1 LPAAF
6 LDLPFTASYHAPV
19 TGGTQMSRRSFRS
32 CWFAVL
38 ATVALAG
45 MFAGQSVQGA
55 GSLLTA
61 KPEEVGLSSERLA
74 RIHDAVQRHIEAG
87 SVSGA
92 VTLVARHGKVAH
104 LEAHGLMD
112 VESKRPMPKD
122 GIFRLAS
129 MSKPVTAVAVM
140 MMVEEGKVR
149 LGDPV
154 SRFIPELKG
163 MKVAVAKP
171 GARGAAGPGPGGAGG
186 RGGPPPE
193 IDLVSATREITI
205 RDLLT
210 HGSGLM
216 SGGLGTAAAGQA
228 AARAP
233 NDTLATYIPKLA
245 AVALDFQPGTLWR
258 YSGLAGFDVLSRVVE
273 IAAGK
278 SCDQFLRERLFDPLG
293 MKDTGFA
300 LTAAIQPRLVT
311 LYRRGQNGLERVP
324 DQAGLSSDTYFSG
337 AGGLVSTAEDYAQ
350 FATML
355 VNGGELNGKRYLG
368 PRTIELMASNHT
380 GDMAGGQMG
389 MSPRGIGFGL
399 GVQVV
404 EDPVAADRRVSKGAW
419 GWAGAYG
426 TSVHIEPAAGMVTI
440 VLMQTST
447 PALQR
452 DFENAVAQA
461 IVR

>member
-1 LPAAF
+1 MKQRP
-6 LDLPFTASYHAPV
+6 
-19 TGGTQMSRRSFRS
+19 GWSRRVGIV
-32 CWFAVL
+32 CG
-38 ATVALAG
+38 ALVCACAG
-45 MFAGQSVQGA
+45 LSLQGA
-55 GSLLTA
+55 GLVTTA
-61 KPEEVGLSSERLA
+61 RPEDVGLSSERLD
-74 RIHDAVQRHIEAG
+74 RIHDAVQRHIDAG
-87 SVSGA
+87 SISGA
-92 VTLVARHGKVAH
+92 VTLVARHGKIAH

-112 VESKRPMPKD
+112 IESKRAMPKD
-122 GIFRLAS
+122 GVFRLAS
-129 MSKPVTAVAVM
+129 MSKPITAVAVM

-149 LGDPV
+149 LSDPV
-154 SRFIPELKG
+154 SRFIPEFKS

-171 GARGAAGPGPGGAGG
+171 NARGGGAAPASPGGPGG

-193 IDLVSATREITI
+193 VDLVSATREITI

-216 SGGLGTAAAGQA
+216 SNGLGNATAGAAATRG
-228 AARAP
+228 P
-233 NDTLATYIPKLA
+233 DDTLATYIPKLG

-273 IAAGK
+273 IASGK
-278 SCDQFLRERLFDPLG
+278 PYDQFLRERLFDPLG

-300 LTAAIQPRLVT
+300 LTPAIQPRLVT

-324 DQAGLSSDTYFSG
+324 DQGGLSSATYFSG

-355 VNGGELNGKRYLG
+355 VNGGELNGRRYLG

-380 GDMAGGQMG
+380 GEMAGGQMG
-389 MSPRGIGFGL
+389 MSPKGIGFGL

-426 TSVHIEPAAGMVTI
+426 TNVHIEPAADMVQI
-440 VLMQTST
+440 ILMQTST

-461 IVR
+461 IVK

>member
-1 LPAAF
+1 MKQRP
-6 LDLPFTASYHAPV
+6 
-19 TGGTQMSRRSFRS
+19 GWSRRAGIV
-32 CWFAVL
+32 CG
-38 ATVALAG
+38 ALVCACAG
-45 MFAGQSVQGA
+45 LSLQGA
-55 GSLLTA
+55 GLVTTA
-61 KPEEVGLSSERLA
+61 RPEDVGLSSERLD
-74 RIHDAVQRHIEAG
+74 RIHDAVQRHIDAG
-87 SVSGA
+87 SISGA
-92 VTLVARHGKVAH
+92 VTLVARHGKIAH
-104 LEAHGLMD
+104 LEAHGLLD
-112 VESKRPMPKD
+112 IESKRAMPKD
-122 GIFRLAS
+122 GVFRLAS
-129 MSKPVTAVAVM
+129 MSKPITAVAVM

-149 LGDPV
+149 LSDPV
-154 SRFIPELKG
+154 SRFIPEFKS

-171 GARGAAGPGPGGAGG
+171 NARGGGAAPASPGGPGG

-193 IDLVSATREITI
+193 VDLVSATREITI

-216 SGGLGTAAAGQA
+216 SNGLGNATAGAAATRG
-228 AARAP
+228 P
-233 NDTLATYIPKLA
+233 DDTLATYIPKLG

-273 IAAGK
+273 IASGK
-278 SCDQFLRERLFDPLG
+278 PYDQFLRERLFDPLG

-300 LTAAIQPRLVT
+300 LTPAIQPRLVT

-324 DQAGLSSDTYFSG
+324 DQSGLSSATYFSG

-355 VNGGELNGKRYLG
+355 VNGGELNGRRYLG

-380 GDMAGGQMG
+380 GEMAGGQMG
-389 MSPRGIGFGL
+389 MSPKGIGFGL

-426 TSVHIEPAAGMVTI
+426 TNVHIEPAADMVQI
-440 VLMQTST
+440 ILMQTST

-461 IVR
+461 IVK

>member
-1 LPAAF
+1 MKQRP
-6 LDLPFTASYHAPV
+6 
-19 TGGTQMSRRSFRS
+19 GWSRRVGIV
-32 CWFAVL
+32 CG
-38 ATVALAG
+38 ALVCACAG
-45 MFAGQSVQGA
+45 LSLQGA
-55 GSLLTA
+55 GLVTTA
-61 KPEEVGLSSERLA
+61 RPEDVGLSSERLD
-74 RIHDAVQRHIEAG
+74 RIHDAVQRHIDAG
-87 SVSGA
+87 SISGA
-92 VTLVARHGKVAH
+92 VTLVARHGKIAH

-112 VESKRPMPKD
+112 IESKRAMPKD
-122 GIFRLAS
+122 GVFRLAS
-129 MSKPVTAVAVM
+129 MSKPITAVAVM

-149 LGDPV
+149 LSDPV
-154 SRFIPELKG
+154 SRFIPEFKS

-171 GARGAAGPGPGGAGG
+171 NARGGGAAPASPGGPGG

-193 IDLVSATREITI
+193 VDLVSATREITI

-216 SGGLGTAAAGQA
+216 SNGLGNATAGAAATRGA
-228 AARAP
+228 D
-233 NDTLATYIPKLA
+233 DTLATYIPKLG

-273 IAAGK
+273 IASGK
-278 SCDQFLRERLFDPLG
+278 PYDQFLRERLFDPLG

-300 LTAAIQPRLVT
+300 LTPAIQPRLVT

-324 DQAGLSSDTYFSG
+324 DQSGLSSATYFSG

-355 VNGGELNGKRYLG
+355 VNGGELNGRRYLG

-380 GDMAGGQMG
+380 GEMAGGQMG
-389 MSPRGIGFGL
+389 MSPKGIGFGL

-426 TSVHIEPAAGMVTI
+426 TNVHIEPAADMVQI
-440 VLMQTST
+440 ILMQTST

-461 IVR
+461 IVK

>member
-1 LPAAF
+1 MKQRP
-6 LDLPFTASYHAPV
+6 
-19 TGGTQMSRRSFRS
+19 GWSRRAGIV
-32 CWFAVL
+32 CG
-38 ATVALAG
+38 ALVCACAG
-45 MFAGQSVQGA
+45 LSLQGA
-55 GSLLTA
+55 GLVSTA
-61 KPEEVGLSSERLA
+61 RPEDVGLSSERLD
-74 RIHDAVQRHIEAG
+74 RIHDAVQRHIDAG
-87 SVSGA
+87 SISGA
-92 VTLVARHGKVAH
+92 VTLVARHGKIAH
-104 LEAHGLMD
+104 LEAHGLLD
-112 VESKRPMPKD
+112 IESKRAMPKD
-122 GIFRLAS
+122 GVFRLAS
-129 MSKPVTAVAVM
+129 MSKPITAVAVM

-149 LGDPV
+149 LSDPV
-154 SRFIPELKG
+154 SRFIPEFKS

-171 GARGAAGPGPGGAGG
+171 NARGGGAAPASPGGPGG

-193 IDLVSATREITI
+193 VDLVSATREITI

-216 SGGLGTAAAGQA
+216 SNGLGNATAGAAATRG
-228 AARAP
+228 P
-233 NDTLATYIPKLA
+233 DDTLATYIPKLG

-273 IAAGK
+273 IASGK
-278 SCDQFLRERLFDPLG
+278 PYDQFLRERLFDPLG

-300 LTAAIQPRLVT
+300 LTPAIQPRLVT

-324 DQAGLSSDTYFSG
+324 DQSGLSSATYFSG

-355 VNGGELNGKRYLG
+355 VNGGELNGRRYLG

-380 GDMAGGQMG
+380 GEMAGGQMG
-389 MSPRGIGFGL
+389 MSPKGIGFGL

-404 EDPVAADRRVSKGAW
+404 EDPVAAERRVSKGAW

-426 TSVHIEPAAGMVTI
+426 TNVHIEPAADMVQI
-440 VLMQTST
+440 ILMQTST

-461 IVR
+461 IVK

>member
-1 LPAAF
+1 MKQRP
-6 LDLPFTASYHAPV
+6 
-19 TGGTQMSRRSFRS
+19 GWSRRAGIV
-32 CWFAVL
+32 CG
-38 ATVALAG
+38 ALVCACAG
-45 MFAGQSVQGA
+45 LSLQGA
-55 GSLLTA
+55 GLVTTA
-61 KPEEVGLSSERLA
+61 RPEDVGLSSERLD
-74 RIHDAVQRHIEAG
+74 RIHDAVQRHIDAG
-87 SVSGA
+87 SISGA
-92 VTLVARHGKVAH
+92 VTLVARHGKIAH
-104 LEAHGLMD
+104 LEAHGLLD
-112 VESKRPMPKD
+112 IESKRAMPKD
-122 GIFRLAS
+122 GVFRLAS
-129 MSKPVTAVAVM
+129 MSKPITAVAVM

-149 LGDPV
+149 LSDPV
-154 SRFIPELKG
+154 SRFIPEFKS

-171 GARGAAGPGPGGAGG
+171 NARGGGAAPASSGGPGG

-193 IDLVSATREITI
+193 VDLVSATREITI

-216 SGGLGTAAAGQA
+216 SNGLGNATAGAAATRG
-228 AARAP
+228 P
-233 NDTLATYIPKLA
+233 DDTLATYIPKLG

-273 IAAGK
+273 IASGK
-278 SCDQFLRERLFDPLG
+278 PYDQFLRERLFDPLG

-300 LTAAIQPRLVT
+300 LTPAIQPRLVT

-324 DQAGLSSDTYFSG
+324 DQSGLSSATYFSG

-355 VNGGELNGKRYLG
+355 VNGGELNGRRYLS

-380 GDMAGGQMG
+380 GEMAGGQMG
-389 MSPRGIGFGL
+389 MSPKGIGFGL

-426 TSVHIEPAAGMVTI
+426 TNVHIEPAADMVQI
-440 VLMQTST
+440 ILMQTST

-461 IVR
+461 IVK

>member
-1 LPAAF
+1 MKQRP
-6 LDLPFTASYHAPV
+6 
-19 TGGTQMSRRSFRS
+19 GWSRRVGIV
-32 CWFAVL
+32 CG
-38 ATVALAG
+38 ALVCACAG
-45 MFAGQSVQGA
+45 LSLQGA
-55 GSLLTA
+55 GLVTTA
-61 KPEEVGLSSERLA
+61 RPEDVGLSSERLD
-74 RIHDAVQRHIEAG
+74 RIHDAVQRHIDAG
-87 SVSGA
+87 SISGA
-92 VTLVARHGKVAH
+92 VTLVARHGKIAH

-112 VESKRPMPKD
+112 IESKRTMPKD
-122 GIFRLAS
+122 GVFRLAS
-129 MSKPVTAVAVM
+129 MSKPITAVAVM

-149 LGDPV
+149 LSDPV
-154 SRFIPELKG
+154 SRFIPEFKS

-171 GARGAAGPGPGGAGG
+171 NARGGGAAPASPGGPGG

-193 IDLVSATREITI
+193 VDLVSATREITI

-216 SGGLGTAAAGQA
+216 SNGLGNATAGAAATRG
-228 AARAP
+228 P
-233 NDTLATYIPKLA
+233 EDTLATYIPKLG

-273 IAAGK
+273 IASGK
-278 SCDQFLRERLFDPLG
+278 PYDQFLRERLFDPLG

-300 LTAAIQPRLVT
+300 LTPAIQPRLVT

-324 DQAGLSSDTYFSG
+324 DQSGLSSATYFSG

-355 VNGGELNGKRYLG
+355 VNGGELNGRRYLG

-380 GDMAGGQMG
+380 GEMAGGQMG
-389 MSPRGIGFGL
+389 MSPKGIGFGL

-426 TSVHIEPAAGMVTI
+426 TNVHIEPAADMVQI
-440 VLMQTST
+440 ILMQTST

-461 IVR
+461 IVK

>member
-1 LPAAF
+1 MKQRP
-6 LDLPFTASYHAPV
+6 
-19 TGGTQMSRRSFRS
+19 GWSRRVGIV
-32 CWFAVL
+32 CG
-38 ATVALAG
+38 ALVCACAG
-45 MFAGQSVQGA
+45 LSLQGA
-55 GSLLTA
+55 GLVTTA
-61 KPEEVGLSSERLA
+61 RPEDVGLSSERLD
-74 RIHDAVQRHIEAG
+74 RIHDAVQRHIDAG
-87 SVSGA
+87 SISGA
-92 VTLVARHGKVAH
+92 VTLVARHGKIAH

-112 VESKRPMPKD
+112 IESKRAMPKD
-122 GIFRLAS
+122 GVFRLAS
-129 MSKPVTAVAVM
+129 MSKPITAVAVM

-149 LGDPV
+149 LSDPV
-154 SRFIPELKG
+154 SRFIPEFKS

-171 GARGAAGPGPGGAGG
+171 NARGGGAAPASPGGPGG

-193 IDLVSATREITI
+193 VDLVSATREITI

-216 SGGLGTAAAGQA
+216 SNGLGNATAGAAATRG
-228 AARAP
+228 P
-233 NDTLATYIPKLA
+233 DDTLATYIPKLG

-273 IAAGK
+273 IASGK
-278 SCDQFLRERLFDPLG
+278 PYDQFLRERLFDPLG

-300 LTAAIQPRLVT
+300 LTPAIQPRLVT

-324 DQAGLSSDTYFSG
+324 DQSGLSSATYFSG

-355 VNGGELNGKRYLG
+355 VNGGELNGRRYLG

-380 GDMAGGQMG
+380 GEMAGGQMG
-389 MSPRGIGFGL
+389 MSPKGIGFGL

-426 TSVHIEPAAGMVTI
+426 TNVHIEPAADMVQI
-440 VLMQTST
+440 ILMQTST

-461 IVR
+461 IVK

>member
-1 LPAAF
+1 MKQRP
-6 LDLPFTASYHAPV
+6 
-19 TGGTQMSRRSFRS
+19 GWSRRVGIV
-32 CWFAVL
+32 CG
-38 ATVALAG
+38 ALVCACAG
-45 MFAGQSVQGA
+45 LSLQGA
-55 GSLLTA
+55 GLVTTA
-61 KPEEVGLSSERLA
+61 RPEDVGLSSERLD
-74 RIHDAVQRHIEAG
+74 RIHDAVQRHIDAG
-87 SVSGA
+87 SISGA
-92 VTLVARHGKVAH
+92 VTLVARHGKIAH

-112 VESKRPMPKD
+112 IESKRAMPKD
-122 GIFRLAS
+122 GVFRLAS
-129 MSKPVTAVAVM
+129 MSKPITAVAVM

-149 LGDPV
+149 LSDPV
-154 SRFIPELKG
+154 SRFIPEFKS

-171 GARGAAGPGPGGAGG
+171 NARGGGAAPASPGGPGG

-193 IDLVSATREITI
+193 VDLVSATREITI

-216 SGGLGTAAAGQA
+216 SNGLGNATAGAAAT
-228 AARAP
+228 RAP
-233 NDTLATYIPKLA
+233 EDTLATYIPKLG

-273 IAAGK
+273 IASGK
-278 SCDQFLRERLFDPLG
+278 PYDQFLRERLFDPLG

-300 LTAAIQPRLVT
+300 LTPAIQPRLVT

-324 DQAGLSSDTYFSG
+324 DQSGLSSATYFSG

-355 VNGGELNGKRYLG
+355 VNGGELNGRRYLS

-380 GDMAGGQMG
+380 GEMAGGQMG
-389 MSPRGIGFGL
+389 MSPKGIGFGL

-426 TSVHIEPAAGMVTI
+426 TNVHIEPAADMVQI
-440 VLMQTST
+440 ILMQTST

-461 IVR
+461 IVK

>member
-1 LPAAF
+1 MKQRP
-6 LDLPFTASYHAPV
+6 
-19 TGGTQMSRRSFRS
+19 GWSRRVGIV
-32 CWFAVL
+32 CG
-38 ATVALAG
+38 ALVCACAG
-45 MFAGQSVQGA
+45 LSLQGA
-55 GSLLTA
+55 GLVTTA
-61 KPEEVGLSSERLA
+61 RPEDVGLSSERLD
-74 RIHDAVQRHIEAG
+74 RIHDAVQRHIDAG
-87 SVSGA
+87 SISGA
-92 VTLVARHGKVAH
+92 VTLVARHGKIAH
-104 LEAHGLMD
+104 LEAHGLLD
-112 VESKRPMPKD
+112 IESKRAMPKD
-122 GIFRLAS
+122 GVFRLAS
-129 MSKPVTAVAVM
+129 MSKPITAVAVM

-149 LGDPV
+149 LSDPV
-154 SRFIPELKG
+154 SRFIPEFKS

-171 GARGAAGPGPGGAGG
+171 NARGGGAAPASSGGPGG

-193 IDLVSATREITI
+193 VDLVSATREITI

-216 SGGLGTAAAGQA
+216 SNGLGNATAGAAATRG
-228 AARAP
+228 P
-233 NDTLATYIPKLA
+233 DDTLATYIPKLG

-273 IAAGK
+273 IASGK
-278 SCDQFLRERLFDPLG
+278 PYDQFLRERLFDPLG

-300 LTAAIQPRLVT
+300 LTPAIQPRLVT

-324 DQAGLSSDTYFSG
+324 DQSGLSSATYFSG

-355 VNGGELNGKRYLG
+355 VNGGELNGRRYLG

-380 GDMAGGQMG
+380 GEMAGGQMG
-389 MSPRGIGFGL
+389 MSPKGIGFGL

-426 TSVHIEPAAGMVTI
+426 TNVHIEPAADMVQI
-440 VLMQTST
+440 ILMQTST

-461 IVR
+461 IVK

>member
-1 LPAAF
+1 MKQRP
-6 LDLPFTASYHAPV
+6 
-19 TGGTQMSRRSFRS
+19 GWSRRVGIV
-32 CWFAVL
+32 CG
-38 ATVALAG
+38 ALVCACAG
-45 MFAGQSVQGA
+45 LSLQGA
-55 GSLLTA
+55 GLVSTA
-61 KPEEVGLSSERLA
+61 RPEDVGLSSERLD
-74 RIHDAVQRHIEAG
+74 RIHDAVQRHIDAG
-87 SVSGA
+87 SISGA
-92 VTLVARHGKVAH
+92 VTLVARHGKIAH
-104 LEAHGLMD
+104 LEAHGLLD
-112 VESKRPMPKD
+112 IESKRAMPKD
-122 GIFRLAS
+122 GVFRLAS
-129 MSKPVTAVAVM
+129 MSKPITAVAVM

-149 LGDPV
+149 LSDPV
-154 SRFIPELKG
+154 SRFIPEFKS
-163 MKVAVAKP
+163 MKVAVARP
-171 GARGAAGPGPGGAGG
+171 NARGGGAAPASPGGPGG

-193 IDLVSATREITI
+193 VDLVSATREITI

-216 SGGLGTAAAGQA
+216 SNGLGNATAGAAATRG
-228 AARAP
+228 P
-233 NDTLATYIPKLA
+233 DDTLATYIPKLG

-273 IAAGK
+273 IASGK
-278 SCDQFLRERLFDPLG
+278 PYDQFLRERLFDPLG

-300 LTAAIQPRLVT
+300 LTPAIQPRLVT

-324 DQAGLSSDTYFSG
+324 DQSGLSSATYFSG

-355 VNGGELNGKRYLG
+355 VNGGELNGRRYLS

-380 GDMAGGQMG
+380 GEMAGGQMG
-389 MSPRGIGFGL
+389 MSPKGIGFGL

-426 TSVHIEPAAGMVTI
+426 TNVHIEPAADMVQI
-440 VLMQTST
+440 ILMQTST

-461 IVR
+461 IVK